1 MHILSV
7 ALTHAY
13 AHGKALGIVGEW
25 TYGTH
30 QGCRHGWGL
39 ACYFEPHAAQCPH
52 LFSREPD
59 DATLTR
65 MLREEEPHW
74 MWEHRDSVSGVGQC
88 SHYRPNVADNP
99 AWSFRQQGLLWWRSH
114 ILSFLMN
121 PNTVLQRRVRHVKNL
136 IGYTH
141 PIIGLHIRHG
151 DACTHA
157 SLSNYRPGC
166 KSVADYFAEV
176 VKMGEKYD
184 VSKVFLAT
192 DDDSVLQYIRAVYR
206 DWDVVHLNLDRSEFH
221 SNWFIEYRMK
231 ASLDAA
237 DSNLIDL
244 ELVADST
251 VLDLMLLSESDYFV
265 GGFSSHFSRLV
276 LELSVANKGYVPP
289 YVSLDLS
296 YGMPGQTPPYAQKQ

>member
-1 MHILSV
+1 MHFSGFLCCR
-7 ALTHAY
+7 LTAR
-13 AHGKALGIVGEW
+13 GTQW

-59 DATLTR
+59 DTTVTR

-74 MWEHRDSVSGVGQC
+74 MWEHRDSVSGAGQC
-88 SHYRPNVADNP
+88 SHYRPMVADNP

-121 PNTVLQRRVRHVKNL
+121 PNAVLQRRVRHVKNL

-176 VKMGEKYD
+176 LA
-184 VSKVFLAT
+184 FLPRFAPCFP
-192 DDDSVLQYIRAVYR
+192 RAAR
-206 DWDVVHLNLDRSEFH
+206 
-221 SNWFIEYRMK
+221 
-231 ASLDAA
+231 AC
-237 DSNLIDL
+237 
-244 ELVADST
+244 
-251 VLDLMLLSESDYFV
+251 
-265 GGFSSHFSRLV
+265 
-276 LELSVANKGYVPP
+276 ANKGWRRRIRRRHVAGRFP
-289 YVSLDLS
+289 
-296 YGMPGQTPPYAQKQ
+296 